1 MADNSRKFIAADDP
15 RPFFLYFCTA
25 DPHRGARDG
34 SGPLAPNLF
43 GNEGEHPGI
52 TTEEFDPEKLA
63 VPPFLPDTPTCRA
76 ELAQYYQSV
85 ARLDQGIGRLV
96 QVLKDAG
103 HWDDTMLLF
112 VSDNGIAFQGAKTTT
127 YEPGLRLPCLV
138 RNPYAKKRGAECH
151 AMITWADLAP
161 TILEFA
167 DVKFEANDLH
177 GRSFLQAMQQTN
189 PAGFDEIHASHT
201 FHEVTMYYPMRVV
214 RTRRYKLIWNIAHGL
229 EYPSASDLYRSSTW
243 QEAFRQG
250 PDARY
255 GKRTV
260 GKYLYRPEFELYDL
274 ESDPDE
280 AINLAADPALADK
293 LADLK
298 DKIRAFQER
307 TGDPWILKW
316 EYE

>member
-1 MADNSRKFIAADDP
+1 M
-15 RPFFLYFCTA
+15 
-25 DPHRGARDG
+25 
-34 SGPLAPNLF
+34 
-43 GNEGEHPGI
+43 
-52 TTEEFDPEKLA
+52 TTERFDPSKLS

-76 ELAQYYQSV
+76 ELAEYYQSV

-103 HWDDTMLLF
+103 HWDDTLLLF

-138 RNPYAKKRGAECH
+138 RNPYAEKRGNACH

-167 DVKFEANDLH
+167 GAKFEAKALH
-177 GRSFLQAMQQTN
+177 GRSFLSAMEQTN
-189 PAGFDEIHASHT
+189 PAGFDEVYASHT

-243 QEAFRQG
+243 QEALNQD
-250 PDARY
+250 PETLY

-260 GKYLYRPEFELYDL
+260 GAYLHRPEFELYDL
-274 ESDPDE
+274 QSDPDE
-280 AINLAADPALADK
+280 VVNLADDPAHADDLAK
-293 LADLK
+293 LQE
-298 DKIRAFQER
+298 KIRAFQKR